1 MRRAP
6 CHIEMGIA
14 LILVLGVIIF
24 PGVERRVAS
33 VSPPQNH
40 PEGAPGPSP
49 LGTGETPN
57 LNWQEE
63 THGPAGSIPTNA
75 QGLRA
80 YSAHSTEAR
89 NAGGIR

>member
-1 MRRAP
+1 LA
-6 CHIEMGIA
+6 GG
-14 LILVLGVIIF
+14 LGLD
-24 PGVERRVAS
+24 
-33 VSPPQNH
+33 SPKNH
-40 PEGAPGPSP
+40 PEGAGPP
-49 LGTGETPN
+49 RLGTGETPN

>member
-57 LNWQEE
+57 LNWRV
-63 THGPAGSIPTNA
+63 AWV
-75 QGLRA
+75 
-80 YSAHSTEAR
+80 STPPKPP
-89 NAGGIR
+89 